1 MREREA
7 ALARKAERQYG
18 VFSGSQAQEAGF
30 PRRTIYERVRRGS
43 WVRVCGDSYRVAAS
57 AETWQQPIV
66 AAWLAVGDPSAI
78 SGRSALAVWQLAT
91 PMPAVPQITVPWTRR
106 PRLTGVRVV
115 RTRRWTRKDIVRMGT
130 LRVTSVRRTLLDVAP
145 HFSELDLE
153 TVVDAA
159 HRRKLLDLEQVAAYL
174 RKARKAKIPGASKLA
189 FLVGLRVGNVR
200 SKAWPRP
207 SSSGPSVELGS
218 PRPRLSTGSA
228 RAVATV
234 ASTSPTPPN
243 ASASKSTAMLLTPG
257 ARPSRPTGPD
267 TTNSRTPAGSS
278 AT

>member
-1 MREREA
+1 
-7 ALARKAERQYG
+7 
-18 VFSGSQAQEAGF
+18 
-30 PRRTIYERVRRGS
+30 
-43 WVRVCGDSYRVAAS
+43 
-57 AETWQQPIV
+57 
-66 AAWLAVGDPSAI
+66 
-78 SGRSALAVWQLAT
+78 
-91 PMPAVPQITVPWTRR
+91 
-106 PRLTGVRVV
+106 
-115 RTRRWTRKDIVRMGT
+115 MGT

-159 HRRKLLDLEQVAAYL
+159 HRRKLLELEQVAAYL

-228 RAVATV
+228 RSGDRRIDAYPSERIGIEVDGYAPHSGRPAFEADRTRDNELADAGWELRHMTWTMLTERPGDV
-234 ASTSPTPPN
+234 VWTI
-243 ASASKSTAMLLTPG
+243 ASALGLE
-257 ARPSRPTGPD
+257 PTGWRP
-267 TTNSRTPAGSS
+267 RRGRARR
-278 AT
+278 